1 MKKEYLINKLTEE
14 TVRQFESYTKG
25 SFGGTGIDAAIL
37 ADNRVAYDPYVFSAK
52 ANSLA
57 RNMSKVIKSLKMSG
71 DSDSR
76 YLRGAGDTVW
86 MFSKGILA
94 DDEVLVANHRL
105 LQHGEAYVVRFP
117 HSARSEFAHVKML
130 GKTEY
135 IERIEESDHLKPA
148 FKMLAIEVAKSLPE
162 TTFLCS
168 GSSVFKGLTGGSD
181 FDTDG
186 FMFLVGEDAQIFADW
201 KQRSVDIPD
210 DIGEA
215 STVTFNNFSE
225 LMEGVFNANIST
237 GNTDVGEFC
246 VATSTAITVLQ
257 NLDNAELIAKLQ
269 ENISKEFGNEFD
281 GNVEYSHYYI
291 GDEDIAMEDVRNA
304 KIESITMSFVASDR
318 SATSIKAYLE
328 DMLEAAPAVIG
339 MIIDSAKTGLKV
351 WDPLSFMFDG
361 IKQARRSAPPKIKWN
376 EEESKFFVEEDSKV
390 K

>member
-1 MKKEYLINKLTEE
+1 MKKQYLVEKLTAE
-14 TVRQFESYTKG
+14 TVRQFESYTEG
-25 SFGGTGIDAAIL
+25 SFGGTGVDAAIL
-37 ADNRVAYDPYVFSAK
+37 ADSRVAYDPYVLSAK
-52 ANSLA
+52 ANSIA

-86 MFSKGILA
+86 MFAEGILA
-94 DDEVLVANHRL
+94 DDEVLVANKRL

-117 HSARSEFAHVKML
+117 HSARSEFAHVRML
-130 GKTEY
+130 GKAEY
-135 IERIEESDHLKPA
+135 IERIENSNIKPA
-148 FKMLAIEVAKSLPE
+148 SKMLAIEVAKSLPE

-215 STVTFNNFSE
+215 SSVTFSNFSE

-257 NLDNAELIAKLQ
+257 NLGNEELIKKLQ
-269 ENISKEFGNEFD
+269 ENIAKEFGNEFD
-281 GNVEYSHYYI
+281 GSIEYSRCFE

-304 KIESITMSFVASDR
+304 KIESITMSFVKSNRSVAS
-318 SATSIKAYLE
+318 IQAYLD

-351 WDPLSFMFDG
+351 WDPLSFLFDG
-361 IKQARRSAPPKIKWN
+361 IRQARRSAPPKIKWN
-376 EEESKFFVEEDSKV
+376 EEESKFFVEEDSRV

>member
-1 MKKEYLINKLTEE
+1 MKKQYLVEKLTKE
-14 TVRQFESYTKG
+14 TVKQFESYTKG
-25 SFGGTGIDAAIL
+25 SFGGTGVDAAIL
-37 ADNRVAYDPYVFSAK
+37 ADGRVAYDKYVFSAK

-57 RNMSKVIKSLKMSG
+57 KNMSKIIKSLKMSG

-76 YLRGAGDTVW
+76 YLRGAGDTAW

-94 DDEVLVANHRL
+94 DDEVLVANKRL
-105 LQHGEAYVVRFP
+105 QQHEEAYVVRFP
-117 HSARSEFAHVKML
+117 HSARSEFAHVRML
-130 GKTEY
+130 SKAEY
-135 IERIEESDHLKPA
+135 IERIEESDLKPA
-148 FKMLAIEVAKSLPE
+148 FKMLAIEVARSLPE

-186 FMFLVGEDAQIFADW
+186 FMFLVGEDAQIFTDW

-215 STVTFNNFSE
+215 SSVTFNNFSE

-257 NLDNAELIAKLQ
+257 NLDNAELISKLQ
-269 ENISKEFGNEFD
+269 ENIAKEFGNEFD
-281 GNVEYSHYYI
+281 GNVEYSRYYI
-291 GDEDIAMEDVRNA
+291 GDEDIVMEDVRNA
-304 KIESITMSFVASDR
+304 KVEAITKSFVASNR
-318 SATSIKAYLE
+318 STESIKAYLE

-361 IKQARRSAPPKIKWN
+361 IKQARRSTPPKIKWN
-376 EEESKFFVEEDSKV
+376 EEESKFFVKEDSRV

>member
-1 MKKEYLINKLTEE
+1 MKKEYLIKKLTAE

-25 SFGGTGIDAAIL
+25 SFGGTGVDAAIL
-37 ADNRVAYDPYVFSAK
+37 ADSRVAYDSYVFSAK
-52 ANSLA
+52 ASSLA
-57 RNMSKVIKSLKMSG
+57 RNMSKAIKSLKMSG

-76 YLRGAGDTVW
+76 YLRGAGDTTW
-86 MFSKGILA
+86 MFAKGILK
-94 DDEVLVANHRL
+94 DNEVLVANKRL
-105 LQHGEAYVVRFP
+105 LQHKEAYVVRFP
-117 HSARSEFAHVKML
+117 HSARGEFAHVNML
-130 GKTEY
+130 DKAEY
-135 IERIEESDHLKPA
+135 IERIKKSNIKLA
-148 FKMLAIEVAKSLPE
+148 FKTLSIEIAKSLPE

-215 STVTFNNFSE
+215 SSVTFTNFSE

-257 NLDNAELIAKLQ
+257 NLDNTKLLERLQ
-269 ENISKEFGNEFD
+269 ENIAKEFGNEFS
-281 GNVEYSHYYI
+281 NIEYKRLFD
-291 GDEDIAMEDVRNA
+291 GDENIIMDRVRNA
-304 KIESITMSFVASDR
+304 EIQKCTKIFIGGDR
-318 SATSIKAYLE
+318 SIESIKAYLE
-328 DMLEAAPAVIG
+328 DMLEVAPSVIG

-361 IKQARRSAPPKIKWN
+361 IVQARRSSPPKIKWN
-376 EEESKFFVEEDSKV
+376 EEESKFFVEEDSRV

>member
-1 MKKEYLINKLTEE
+1 MKKQYLINKLTEE
-14 TVRQFESYTKG
+14 IVSQFESYTKG
-25 SFGGTGIDAAIL
+25 SFGGTGVDAAIL
-37 ADNRVAYDPYVFSAK
+37 ADSRVAYDPYVFSAK
-52 ANSLA
+52 ANSIA

-76 YLRGAGDTVW
+76 YLRGAGDTTW
-86 MFSKGILA
+86 MFAKGILE
-94 DDEVLVANHRL
+94 DNEVLVANKRL
-105 LQHGEAYVVRFP
+105 LQHEEAYVVRFP
-117 HSARSEFAHVKML
+117 HSAKSEFAHVNML
-130 GKTEY
+130 GKAEY
-135 IERIEESDHLKPA
+135 IERVENSNIKPA

-215 STVTFNNFSE
+215 SSVTFANFSE
-225 LMEGVFNANIST
+225 LMEGVFKANIST
-237 GNTDVGEFC
+237 GNTDVGKFC
-246 VATSTAITVLQ
+246 VATSTAITILQ
-257 NLDNAELIAKLQ
+257 NLDNAELINRLQ
-269 ENISKEFGNEFD
+269 ENITKNFGNEFD
-281 GNVEYSHYYI
+281 GGLEYSRYYT
-291 GDEDIAMEDVRNA
+291 GNEDIAMEDVRNN
-304 KIESITMSFVASDR
+304 KIQNITMSFVNSDR
-318 SATSIKAYLE
+318 SAESIKAYLE

-361 IKQARRSAPPKIKWN
+361 IIQARRSAPPKIKWN
-376 EEESKFFVEEDSKV
+376 EEESKFFVEEDSRV

>member
-1 MKKEYLINKLTEE
+1 MKKEYLVNKLTAE
-14 TVRQFESYTKG
+14 TIHQYESYAKG
-25 SFGGTGIDAAIL
+25 SFGGTGVDAAIL
-37 ADNRVAYDPYVFSAK
+37 ADNRVAHDPYVFSAK
-52 ANSLA
+52 ANSIA

-76 YLRGAGDTVW
+76 YLRGAGDTMW
-86 MFSKGILA
+86 MFTKGILN
-94 DDEVLVANHRL
+94 DNEVLISNRRL
-105 LQHGEAYVVRFP
+105 LKYNEAFVVRFP
-117 HSARSEFAHVKML
+117 HSARSEFAYVKML
-130 GKTEY
+130 GKSEY
-135 IERIEESDHLKPA
+135 IERIEESDLKPT

-186 FMFLVGEDAQIFADW
+186 FMFLVGEDAQIFTGW

-215 STVTFNNFSE
+215 SSVTFNNFSE

-257 NLDNAELIAKLQ
+257 NLDNAEIIAKLQ

-281 GNVEYSHYYI
+281 GNIEYSRYYI
-291 GDEDIAMEDVRNA
+291 GNEDIAMEDVRNA

-318 SATSIKAYLE
+318 SAESIKAYLE

-351 WDPLSFMFDG
+351 WDPLSFLFDG

-376 EEESKFFVEEDSKV
+376 EEKSKFFVEEDSRV

>member
-1 MKKEYLINKLTEE
+1 MKKQYLVEKLKKE
-14 TVRQFESYTKG
+14 TVKQFESYTKG
-25 SFGGTGIDAAIL
+25 SFGGTGVDAAIL
-37 ADNRVAYDPYVFSAK
+37 ADGRVAYDKYVFSAK

-86 MFSKGILA
+86 MFSQGILA
-94 DDEVLVANHRL
+94 DNEVLVANKRL

-130 GKTEY
+130 GKAEY
-135 IERIEESDHLKPA
+135 IERIEESDLKPA

-246 VATSTAITVLQ
+246 VASSTAITVLQ
-257 NLDNAELIAKLQ
+257 NLDNTELISKLQ
-269 ENISKEFGNEFD
+269 ENISKEFGNEFN
-281 GNVEYSHYYI
+281 GNVEYSRYYI
-291 GDEDIAMEDVRNA
+291 GDEDIVMEDVRNA
-304 KIESITMSFVASDR
+304 KIEAITKSFVASNR
-318 SATSIKAYLE
+318 STESIKAYLE

-376 EEESKFFVEEDSKV
+376 EEESKFFVEEDSRV

>member
-1 MKKEYLINKLTEE
+1 MKKEYLVNKLTAE
-14 TVRQFESYTKG
+14 TIHQYESYAKG
-25 SFGGTGIDAAIL
+25 SFGGTGVDAAIL
-37 ADNRVAYDPYVFSAK
+37 ADNRVAHDPYVFSAK
-52 ANSLA
+52 ANSIA

-76 YLRGAGDTVW
+76 YLRGAGDTMW
-86 MFSKGILA
+86 MFTKGILN
-94 DDEVLVANHRL
+94 DNEVLISNRRL
-105 LQHGEAYVVRFP
+105 LKYNEAFVVRFP
-117 HSARSEFAHVKML
+117 HSARSEFAYVKML
-130 GKTEY
+130 GKAEY
-135 IERIEESDHLKPA
+135 IERIEESDLKPA

-186 FMFLVGEDAQIFADW
+186 FMFLVGEDAQIFTGW

-215 STVTFNNFSE
+215 SSVTFNNFSE
-225 LMEGVFNANIST
+225 LMEGVFNANINT

-257 NLDNAELIAKLQ
+257 NLDNAEIIAKLQ

-281 GNVEYSHYYI
+281 GNIEYSRYYI
-291 GDEDIAMEDVRNA
+291 GNEDIAMEDVRNA

-318 SATSIKAYLE
+318 SAESIKAYLE

-351 WDPLSFMFDG
+351 WDPLSFLFDG

-376 EEESKFFVEEDSKV
+376 EEKSKFFVEEDSRV

>member
-1 MKKEYLINKLTEE
+1 MKKQYLIEKLTAEI
-14 TVRQFESYTKG
+14 VRQFESYTKG
-25 SFGGTGIDAAIL
+25 SFGGTGVDSAIL
-37 ADNRVAYDPYVFSAK
+37 ADNHVAYNPYVFSAK

-57 RNMSKVIKSLKMSG
+57 RNMSKVVKSLKMSG

-76 YLRGAGDTVW
+76 YLRGAGDTTW
-86 MFSKGILA
+86 MFSKSILA
-94 DDEVLVANHRL
+94 DDEVVVSNKKL
-105 LQHGEAYVVRFP
+105 LKHKVAYVVRFP
-117 HSARSEFAHVKML
+117 HSARSEFAIVRLVSKE
-130 GKTEY
+130 EY
-135 IERIEESDHLKPA
+135 IDRVKKSDLKPA

-186 FMFLVGEDAQIFADW
+186 FMFLVGEDAQIFAGW

-210 DIGEA
+210 DIGET
-215 STVTFNNFSE
+215 SSVTFNNFSE
-225 LMEGVFNANIST
+225 LMEGVFKANIST
-237 GNTDVGEFC
+237 GNTEVGEFC
-246 VATSTAITVLQ
+246 IATSTAITVLQ
-257 NLDNAELIAKLQ
+257 NLDNEELISKLQ

-281 GNVEYSHYYI
+281 GSVEYSRYYV
-291 GDEDIAMEDVRNA
+291 GDENIAMENVRNA

-318 SATSIKAYLE
+318 SAASIKAYLE

-376 EEESKFFVEEDSKV
+376 EEKSKFFVEEDSRV